1 MKADRIIEGGII
13 VMLCA
18 FIGVLYMS
26 LHDNVV
32 QAGDK
37 APAFS
42 VTADNGHT
50 VTARDFGGKLLILN
64 FWASW
69 CEPCVAEVPSLNR
82 LAKEL
87 GPDGVV
93 VLGVSEDKDP
103 QAYKDF
109 LNRFQVSFMTAR
121 EPSQDVKLR
130 YGTHLIPE
138 TYLINRNGK
147 VVEKVV
153 SETDWASPR
162 MIEHVK
168 SLL

>member
-18 FIGVLYMS
+18 FVGVLYMS

-37 APAFS
+37 APGFS

-121 EPSQDVKLR
+121 EPSQEVKLK